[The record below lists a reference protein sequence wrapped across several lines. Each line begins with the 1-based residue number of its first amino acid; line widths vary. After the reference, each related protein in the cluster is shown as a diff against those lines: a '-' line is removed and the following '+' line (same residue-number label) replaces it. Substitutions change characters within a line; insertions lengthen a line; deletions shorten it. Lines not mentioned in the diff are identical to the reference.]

1 MATLAEIRQQ
11 YPQYGDM
18 SDSDL
23 ASALHGKFY
32 ADMPREDFD
41 KKLGLKATA
50 KPEPDPYRET
60 AQREYDALKAKGI
73 PVEQGLTRRI
83 AQGATLGAADEILA
97 GALTP
102 LEMIKRGTFDPR
114 EGYRHAKAMQDV
126 AMDDARKTQGVL
138 GHVAEIGGGV
148 GSGIG
153 LARAGATLV
162 RPGASFLPRTAAMAG
177 EGAAYGG
184 ATGFLDGGNS
194 FDDRFSGAG
203 KGAAI
208 GAGVGAALPV
218 AGAVAGTVA
227 APIISNIRA
236 RTNPQ
241 GVAASQMARALD
253 ESGRPV
259 ADVVGDVTRAAN
271 EGQGMYTVADALGN
285 SGQRLLSTVT
295 RAPGRGR
302 TEAVE
307 FLEQRQAGQGRRVA
321 NTLAE
326 GFDSPQ
332 TAAQAE
338 AALTRT
344 RDDAADIAYVA
355 ARQNAAPVDV
365 SRVIANIDD
374 TISPGVNQI
383 ARPQSGI
390 ANDSIE
396 GALDSIRRRLTDG
409 RSNLT
414 DFTAIQRVRGDL
426 SDMIQSAQRAG
437 QGNRARLLGGV
448 LREMDTAMESAS
460 QGFRQANRNFAQGS
474 RDIESVAAG
483 RDAAMRGRSEDIIP
497 EFRGMPASQQA
508 PFRTGYV
515 DPLIEQAQGG
525 AHGVNKAR
533 PLTSDAFRD
542 EAAAIAPGNPL
553 MQRRIDRE
561 MRMFETRNH
570 ATGNS
575 RTADNLAD
583 AEALR
588 VDPSIVA
595 ALLSGNFGGAARQ
608 TLAHASNAL
617 HGNTP
622 AVREN
627 MAQLLMQRG
636 VNPTLANDIAQQ
648 LASMTRARE
657 IALALSRGAV
667 GGSAVGAVGAQR
679 SR

>member
-1 MATLAEIRQQ
+1 MADDPWAAFRTGSA
-11 YPQYGDM
+11 PT
-18 SDSDL
+18 
-23 ASALHGKFY
+23 ASVDA
-32 ADMPREDFD
+32 ADPWAQFRTQS
-41 KKLGLKATA
+41 APA
-50 KPEPDPYRET
+50 QPDPYRET
-60 AQREYDALKAKGI
+60 AQRDYDALKARGI

-102 LEMIKRGTFDPR
+102 FEMVKRGTFDPR

-126 AMDDARKTQGVL
+126 AMEDARKTQGIP
-138 GHVAEIGGGV
+138 GHIAEIGGGV

-162 RPGASFLPRTAAMAG
+162 RPGAGFLPRTAAMAG

-194 FDDRFSGAG
+194 LEERLGGAG

-208 GAGVGAALPV
+208 GAGVGAAIPV
-218 AGAVAGTVA
+218 AGAAAGTA
-227 APIISNIRA
+227 LAPIISNIRA
-236 RTNPQ
+236 RSNPQ
-241 GVAASQMARALD
+241 GAAASQVARAVD

-271 EGQGMYTVADALGN
+271 EGQGVYTVADALGN
-285 SGQRLLSTVT
+285 PGQRMLSTAT
-295 RAPGRGR
+295 RAPGPGR
-302 TEAVE
+302 TQAVE
-307 FLEQRQAGQGRRVA
+307 FLDQRQAGQGRRVA
-321 NTLAE
+321 NALSE

-344 RDDAADIAYVA
+344 RDTAADAAYVA
-355 ARQNAAPVDV
+355 ARQNARPVDI

-374 TISPGVNQI
+374 TLSPGVNQI
-383 ARPQSGI
+383 ARPQSNI
-390 ANDSIE
+390 ANDTVE
-396 GALDSIRRRLTDG
+396 GALESIRRRLTDG

-426 SDMIQSAQRAG
+426 SDMAEAARRAG
-437 QGNRARLLGGV
+437 HGNRARLLGGV
-448 LREMDTAMESAS
+448 LRELDTAMENAS
-460 QGFRQANRNFAQGS
+460 QGFRQANRDFAQGS
-474 RDIESVAAG
+474 RDIDSVAAG
-483 RDAAMRGRSEDIIP
+483 RQAAMRGRSEDTIP
-497 EFRGMPASQQA
+497 AFRGMPASQQA

-525 AHGVNKAR
+525 AFGANKAR

-542 EAAAIAPGNPL
+542 EAGAMAPGNPL
-553 MQRRIDRE
+553 MQRRLDRE

-570 ATGNS
+570 ATGGS

-583 AEALR
+583 EGAAR

-595 ALLSGNFGGAARQ
+595 ALLSGNFGGATRQ

-622 AVREN
+622 AVREHL
-627 MAQLLMQRG
+627 ARLLMQRG
-636 VNPTLANDIAQQ
+636 ANPTLANDLAQQ
-648 LASMTRARE
+648 LASNTRHRE
-657 IALALSRGAV
+657 IVMALSRGAV
-667 GGSAVGAVGAQR
+667 GGTAVGTQR
-679 SR
+679 SK